1 MKQPFKNTTMLQ
13 VALHGIE
20 PRFADPKSAVL
31 PLYERAMVGRGLI
44 DSTLSST
51 PRTRTVSHAVATF
64 HQVAKRVHPR
74 RIHKTVEFIN

>member
-1 MKQPFKNTTMLQ
+1 
-13 VALHGIE
+13 
-20 PRFADPKSAVL
+20 
-31 PLYERAMVGRGLI
+31 MVGRGLI